1 MLATVAI
8 SAQMAYFAASLD
20 EANIP
25 LHHYGFELMHDTAM
39 PHSPLSQMLGLFRL
53 MRPKQWIKNGFVLA
67 PLVFSGAFVDAGAV
81 KRALLAV
88 LLFCI
93 ASSATYIINDIH
105 DMERDRRHPKK
116 SKTRPLAAGIV
127 SVTAALML
135 LAGLYAVLV
144 WAWFVAPKVVMVI
157 AAYLLLNFAYT
168 FVLKHQPVVDIFTIA
183 IGFVLRVYAG
193 AMALDVPVSSWM
205 FITTL
210 CLALYLAAV
219 KRRQELS
226 QSGAEGRK
234 VLEKYSVALVDR
246 YAEMSATGAL
256 LFYSMFVMSAKPEL
270 VITVPLVLFGLFRY
284 WFVVEAL
291 DGGESPTDALL
302 ADWQL
307 LLTVVLWVA
316 VCIWTL
322 RPLQG

>member
-1 MLATVAI
+1 MNGTATTH
-8 SAQMAYFAASLD
+8 SSR
-20 EANIP
+20 
-25 LHHYGFELMHDTAM
+25 MHM
-39 PHSPLSQMLGLFRL
+39 MGLIQL
-53 MRPKQWIKNGFVLA
+53 MRPKQWVKNGFVLA
-67 PLVFSGAFVDAGAV
+67 PLMFSGAFMDGRAV
-81 KRALLAV
+81 SHALLAM

-93 ASSATYIINDIH
+93 ASSAAYVVNDLH
-105 DMERDRRHPKK
+105 DIERDRRHPKK
-116 SKTRPLAAGIV
+116 SKTRPLASGV
-127 SVTAALML
+127 VALPSALIL
-135 LAGLYAVLV
+135 LAILYAVL
-144 WAWFVAPKVVMVI
+144 AWGWFTAPKVGLII
-157 AAYLLLNFAYT
+157 AAYLALNLAYT

-193 AMALDVPVSSWM
+193 AMALEVPVSSWM

-226 QSGAEGRK
+226 QSGTEGRQ
-234 VLEKYSVALVDR
+234 VLEKYTVALVDR

-256 LFYSMFVMSAKPEL
+256 LFYSMFVMSTKPEL

-291 DGGESPTDALL
+291 EGGESPTDALL

-316 VCIWTL
+316 ACGWALWPV
-322 RPLQG
+322 GA

>member
-1 MLATVAI
+1 
-8 SAQMAYFAASLD
+8 
-20 EANIP
+20 
-25 LHHYGFELMHDTAM
+25 MHDSVTA
-39 PHSPLSQMLGLFRL
+39 HSPLIKIIGLIKL
-53 MRPKQWIKNGFVLA
+53 MRPKQWVKNGFVLA
-67 PLVFSGAFVDAGAV
+67 PLVFTGSFLNADAINQS
-81 KRALLAV
+81 LLAT
-88 LLFCI
+88 LLFCA
-93 ASSATYIINDIH
+93 ASSASYIINDIH
-105 DMERDRRHPKK
+105 DVERDRRHPKK
-116 SKTRPLAAGIV
+116 SKARPLAAGII
-127 SVTAALML
+127 SVPAALVL
-135 LAGLYAVLV
+135 LVTLYAVLV
-144 WAWFVAPKVVMVI
+144 WGWFVAPKVVLII
-157 AAYLLLNFAYT
+157 AAYLVLNIAYT

-193 AMALDVPVSSWM
+193 AVALDVPVSSWM

-226 QSGAEGRK
+226 QSGTEGRK
-234 VLEKYSVALVDR
+234 VLEKYSVSLVDR

-316 VCIWTL
+316 VCAWAL
-322 RPLQG
+322 WPASVS

>member
-1 MLATVAI
+1 
-8 SAQMAYFAASLD
+8 
-20 EANIP
+20 
-25 LHHYGFELMHDTAM
+25 MHDSVTAR
-39 PHSPLSQMLGLFRL
+39 SPLTKIIGLIKL

-67 PLVFSGAFVDAGAV
+67 PLVFVGSFLNADAISHSLFA
-81 KRALLAV
+81 A
-88 LLFCI
+88 LLFCA
-93 ASSATYIINDIH
+93 ASSASYIVNDIR
-105 DMERDRRHPKK
+105 DIEQDRRHPKK
-116 SKTRPLAAGIV
+116 SKTRPLAAGII
-127 SVTAALML
+127 SVPTALVL
-135 LAGLYAVLV
+135 LGALYAVLV
-144 WAWFVAPKVVMVI
+144 WGWFVAPKVVFII
-157 AAYLLLNFAYT
+157 AAYLVLNLAYT

-193 AMALDVPVSSWM
+193 AVALDVPVSSWM

-226 QSGAEGRK
+226 QSGPEGRK
-234 VLEKYSVALVDR
+234 VLEKYSVSLVDR

-291 DGGESPTDALL
+291 DGGDSPTDALL

-307 LLTVVLWVA
+307 LLTVVLWVG
-316 VCIWTL
+316 VCAWAL
-322 RPLQG
+322 WPVSMS